1 MPRLPA
7 LFIGHGSPMYALHP
21 NQYTDAWS
29 KLANAYDLRPSAILM
44 ISAHW
49 VTRGTWL
56 TAMQHPQTIHD
67 FAHFPP
73 ELSAIQY
80 PAPGSP
86 PLALRIKNRI
96 QAQTTHCVLE
106 ESEWGLDHGSWSVL
120 KYLFPKAHIPVVQ
133 MSLDGSLTE
142 QEHVQIALQLQSL
155 REEGVLIIGSGNV
168 VHNLSQIQWSANPPA
183 AQWAIQFNNFFKSL
197 LPFKQTL
204 DLQTNHLKNLL
215 TWRQTN
221 PDLITAGKLAIP
233 SPEHYLPA
241 LYILG
246 VKYPNES
253 CQLITDGIEMAS
265 ISMLSFGLGLNGR

>member
-80 PAPGSP
+80 PAPGSA

-142 QEHVQIALQLQSL
+142 QEHVQMALQLQSL

-246 VKYPNES
+246 VKYPNEF
-253 CQLITDGIEMAS
+253 CQVITDGIEMAS
-265 ISMLSFGLGLNGR
+265 ISMLSFGLGLNVR

>member
-21 NQYTDAWS
+21 NQYTDVWS
-29 KLANAYDLRPSAILM
+29 KLANTYDLRPSAILM

-80 PAPGSP
+80 PAPGSA

-120 KYLFPKAHIPVVQ
+120 KYLFPKANIPVVQ

-142 QEHVQIALQLQSL
+142 QEHVKIALQLQSL

-246 VKYPNES
+246 VKYPYEF
-253 CQLITDGIEMAS
+253 CQVITDGIEMAS
-265 ISMLSFGLGLNGR
+265 ISMLSFGLGLNVR

>member
-21 NQYTDAWS
+21 NQYTDVWS

-246 VKYPNES
+246 VKYPNEF
-253 CQLITDGIEMAS
+253 CQVITDGIEMAS
-265 ISMLSFGLGLNGR
+265 ISMLSFGLGLNVR

>member
-1 MPRLPA
+1 
-7 LFIGHGSPMYALHP
+7 
-21 NQYTDAWS
+21 
-29 KLANAYDLRPSAILM
+29 M

-56 TAMQHPQTIHD
+56 TAMQYPQTIHD
-67 FAHFPP
+67 FEHFPP

-86 PLALRIKNRI
+86 PLALRIKNLI
-96 QAQTTHCVLE
+96 QAQTTQCVLE

-168 VHNLSQIQWSANPPA
+168 VHNLSQIQWSENPPA

-197 LPFKQTL
+197 LPFNQTL

-221 PDLITAGKLAIP
+221 PDLITAAKLAMP

-253 CQLITDGIEMAS
+253 CQVITDGIEMAS
-265 ISMLSFGLGLNGR
+265 ISMLSFGLGLNVR

>member
-73 ELSAIQY
+73 EFSAIQY

-253 CQLITDGIEMAS
+253 CQVITDGIEMAS
-265 ISMLSFGLGLNGR
+265 ISMLSFGLGLNVR

>member
-56 TAMQHPQTIHD
+56 TAMQYPQTIHD

-246 VKYPNES
+246 VKYPNEF
-253 CQLITDGIEMAS
+253 CQVITDGIEMAS
-265 ISMLSFGLGLNGR
+265 ISMLSFGLGLNVR